1 MSGSVGRAR
10 LRRLVENW
18 NCTAVRTFS
27 EMLNFI
33 KLNCTVKS
41 GPFYRNWDGVVGSR
55 LPWNWIIVARRERS
69 TNWYQPQVTILRSY
83 VFRHFSDDELPP
95 AASRPHSSQTEITLI
110 MFVCNLCKLVNTAL
124 VRQTKIQVC
133 QKWIN
138 ILQAIY
144 FDLSVLDQQS
154 GAENLPFIT
163 AQYY

>member
-110 MFVCNLCKLVNTAL
+110 MFVCNPDSYADWSTLVWAKYKFARNGSIYCKLYILTCL
-124 VRQTKIQVC
+124 YWTSSQGQKI
-133 QKWIN
+133 
-138 ILQAIY
+138 
-144 FDLSVLDQQS
+144 SHS
-154 GAENLPFIT
+154 
-163 AQYY
+163 